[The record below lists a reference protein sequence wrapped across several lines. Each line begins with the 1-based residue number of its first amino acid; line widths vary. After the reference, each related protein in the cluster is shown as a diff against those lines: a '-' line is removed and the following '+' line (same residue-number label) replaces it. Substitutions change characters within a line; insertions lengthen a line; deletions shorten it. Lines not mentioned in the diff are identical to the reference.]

1 MKLSARN
8 TLKGKIVDLK
18 MGQVN
23 VEVDIQLPGGDSIT
37 SVITKESCSN
47 LGLEVGQEAYAI
59 MKASSII
66 VAVD

>member
-8 TLKGKIVDLK
+8 NLKGKVVDLK
-18 MGQVN
+18 IGQVN
-23 VEVDIQLPGGDSIT
+23 VEVDIQLSGGDTIT
-37 SVITKESCSN
+37 SVITKESCQV
-47 LGLEVGQEAYAI
+47 LGLKIGQEAYAI

>member
-8 TLKGKIVDLK
+8 TLKGKIIELREGV
-18 MGQVN
+18 VN
-23 VEVDIQLPGGDSIT
+23 VEVVIELPGGSKIT
-37 SVITKESCSN
+37 SIITKDSCVS
-47 LGLEVGQEAYAI
+47 LGLEIGKEAYAI